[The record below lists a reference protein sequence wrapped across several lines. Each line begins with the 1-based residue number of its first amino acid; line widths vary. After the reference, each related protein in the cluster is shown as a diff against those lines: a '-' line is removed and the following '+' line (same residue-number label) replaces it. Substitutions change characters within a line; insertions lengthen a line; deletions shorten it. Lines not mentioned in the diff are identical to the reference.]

1 MKWVFEKL
9 EIGDHIRV
17 KRPYYYHHGVYV
29 GDGMV
34 IHFTG
39 EKNDSVLEP
48 EKVIV
53 RKTPIEFFAN
63 GEIVEKAKLSFL
75 EKRHAKDAKTRIQ
88 DAEKAL
94 GETGY
99 DFLHNNCE
107 DFANR
112 ICYDKKLTS
121 QVNEVKDKI

>member
-1 MKWVFEKL
+1 MKWVLEKL

-39 EKNDSVLEP
+39 EQNDSISEP
-48 EKVIV
+48 EKVLV
-53 RKTPIEFFAN
+53 RKTTIEFFAN
-63 GEIVEKAKLSFL
+63 GTIVEKAKLSFL
-75 EKRHAKDAKTRIQ
+75 EKRHAKNRKIVVEE
-88 DAEKAL
+88 AEKVV
-94 GETGY
+94 GEGNY

-112 ICYDKKLTS
+112 VCYNKKLSS
-121 QVNEVKDKI
+121 QIDDIKDKM

>member
-1 MKWVFEKL
+1 MKWVLEKL

-39 EKNDSVLEP
+39 EQNDSISEP
-48 EKVIV
+48 EKVLV
-53 RKTPIEFFAN
+53 RKTTIDFFAN
-63 GEIVEKAKLSFL
+63 GTIVEKAKLSFL
-75 EKRHAKDAKTRIQ
+75 EKRHAKNRKIVVEE
-88 DAEKAL
+88 AEKAV
-94 GETGY
+94 GEGNY

-112 ICYDKKLTS
+112 VCYNKKLSS
-121 QVNEVKDKI
+121 QIDDIKDKM

>member
-1 MKWVFEKL
+1 MKWVLEKL

-39 EKNDSVLEP
+39 EQNDSISEP
-48 EKVIV
+48 EKVLV
-53 RKTPIEFFAN
+53 RKTTIEFFAN
-63 GEIVEKAKLSFL
+63 GTIVEKAKLSLL
-75 EKRHAKDAKTRIQ
+75 EKRHAKNRKIVVEE
-88 DAEKAL
+88 AEKAV
-94 GETGY
+94 GEGNY

-112 ICYDKKLTS
+112 VCYNKKLSS
-121 QVNEVKDKI
+121 QIDDIKDKM

>member
-1 MKWVFEKL
+1 MKWVLEKL

-39 EKNDSVLEP
+39 EQNDSISEP
-48 EKVIV
+48 EKVLV
-53 RKTPIEFFAN
+53 RKTTIEFFAN
-63 GEIVEKAKLSFL
+63 GTIVEKAKLSFL
-75 EKRHAKDAKTRIQ
+75 EKRHAKNRKIVVEE
-88 DAEKAL
+88 AEKAV
-94 GETGY
+94 GEGNY

-107 DFANR
+107 DFANKV
-112 ICYDKKLTS
+112 CYNKKLSS
-121 QVNEVKDKI
+121 QIDDIKDKM

>member
-1 MKWVFEKL
+1 MKWVMEKL
-9 EIGDHIRV
+9 QIGDHIRV

-29 GDGMV
+29 GEGMV

-39 EKNDSVLEP
+39 EQNDSVLEP

-53 RKTPIEFFAN
+53 RKTTIDFFAN
-63 GEIVEKAKLSFL
+63 GEIVEKAKPSFI
-75 EKRHAKDAKTRIQ
+75 EKRHVKSVKSIVEE
-88 DAEKAL
+88 AEKAI
-94 GETGY
+94 GEAGY

-112 ICYDKKLTS
+112 ICYNKKLTS
-121 QVNEVKDKI
+121 QVNDLKDKI

>member
-1 MKWVFEKL
+1 MKWVLEKL

-39 EKNDSVLEP
+39 EQNDSISEP
-48 EKVIV
+48 EKVLV
-53 RKTPIEFFAN
+53 RKTTIEFFAN
-63 GEIVEKAKLSFL
+63 GTIVEKAKLSFL
-75 EKRHAKDAKTRIQ
+75 EKRHAKNRKIVVKA
-88 DAEKAL
+88 AEKAV
-94 GETGY
+94 GEGNY

-112 ICYDKKLTS
+112 VCYNKKLSS
-121 QVNEVKDKI
+121 QIDDIKDKM

>member
-1 MKWVFEKL
+1 MKWVLEKL

-39 EKNDSVLEP
+39 EQNDSISEP
-48 EKVIV
+48 EKVLV
-53 RKTPIEFFAN
+53 RKTTIEFFAN
-63 GEIVEKAKLSFL
+63 GTIVEKAKLSFL
-75 EKRHAKDAKTRIQ
+75 EKRHAKNRKIVVEE
-88 DAEKAL
+88 AEKAV
-94 GETGY
+94 GEGNY

-112 ICYDKKLTS
+112 VCYNKKLSS
-121 QVNEVKDKI
+121 QIDDIKDKM